1 MRLIFRILA
10 TIGGAVVGAVVLG
23 IAARYLWRG
32 HVPAHTVIV
41 LDFEQPLVEYVPDD
55 PLANLLQRRRALL
68 RDVLD
73 GLARAKSDDRVVGLV
88 AHVGQGTLGLAQIQE
103 LRDAVADFR
112 SSGKRAVAFAEAFG
126 EFGPGNGA
134 YYLATAFGEIYLQ
147 PSGDVGLTGL
157 MAETPFVR
165 GTLDKLGVVPRFG
178 ARGEYKNAV
187 NTFTERRF
195 TGPHREATSRLIT
208 SQFDQIVRGIA
219 AARGLAEGDVRSVV
233 DRAPLSA
240 QQALDA
246 KLVDGLAYRDEV
258 LAKLEDGG
266 TKPERLSLARY
277 VALAG
282 PPPAGGDTVAL
293 IHGVGAVSRGKSGVD
308 PMSGDVG
315 MGSETLAAAFRSAVE
330 ADRVRAIVFRI
341 DSPGG
346 SYVASDTIW
355 REVSRAREAGKP
367 VVVSMGNVA
376 ASGGYFVAVPADR
389 IVAQPGTITGS
400 IGVFAGKML
409 TGGLWDKLGVTWD
422 EVHVGTQRQ
431 HVDRSVRLLAER
443 ARELRRH
450 ARPHLPGLRR
460 EGGGGTEAVQ
470 GACGRDRARA
480 GLDRRGCAR
489 ARPGRCPRRVSRGVA
504 PGAYHAGA
512 RARCPRA
519 PGAVPGRA
527 RVAGRPGRARD
538 RIGRRR
544 ERRRAGRG
552 GRAGRSRGDAVAHAI
567 AARRRH
573 RADAARRTALSARA
587 TGARMRRDIFTG
599 DHDLFRSQVRRF
611 VEKEVAPKVADW
623 NARGMSDRDTWRRAG
638 AEGLL
643 GVCAPAEFGGAGADF
658 LYAAIVNEEM
668 ARVRAHGMM
677 LSLHADICLP
687 YLLVYGTP
695 EQKRRWAPG
704 AVSGDVL
711 LGIAMTEPGAGS
723 DLAGIATTAR
733 RDGDT
738 YVLNGAKTFISNGQ
752 IGDLFV
758 VVAKTDPHARPA
770 HSGVS
775 LLLVEGT
782 TPGFIRG
789 KKLDKLGLRGQ
800 DTSELFFEDCR
811 VPATQLLGREGQ
823 GFKMLMQQ
831 LQQERLVIAI
841 TAVASCRRA
850 LDDTVVY
857 VKERRAFGKAIAA
870 FQNTQFKLAELA
882 TQVEVGQAFVD
893 RLLVAHV
900 RGDDIVTEVS
910 MAKWW
915 TTDLQKRLTSDC
927 VQLHGGYGF
936 MLETPIAEDYADAA
950 VQSIYAGTNE
960 IMKVI
965 IARRMGLGG

>member
-32 HVPAHTVIV
+32 HVPAHTVVV
-41 LDFEQPLVEYVPDD
+41 LDFEQPLAEYVPDD

-73 GLARAKSDDRVVGLV
+73 GLERAKRDDRVVGLV

-165 GTLDKLGVVPRFG
+165 GTLDKLGIVPRFG
-178 ARGEYKNAV
+178 ARGEYKNAI

-282 PPPAGGDTVAL
+282 PPPVAGDTVAL

-376 ASGGYFVAVPADR
+376 ASGGYFVAIPADR

-422 EVHVGTQRQ
+422 EVHVGT
-431 HVDRSVRLLAER
+431 HAGMWTGLSDYSPSER
-443 ARELRRH
+443 ANFD
-450 ARPHLPGLRR
+450 
-460 EGGGGTEAVQ
+460 GT
-470 GACGRDRARA
+470 
-480 GLDRRGCAR
+480 LDRIYQDF
-489 ARPGRCPRRVSRGVA
+489 VA
-504 PGAYHAGA
+504 KVA
-512 RARCPRA
+512 
-519 PGAVPGRA
+519 
-527 RVAGRPGRARD
+527 AGRKLSKERVEEIARGRVWTGEDALARGLVD
-538 RIGRRR
+538 ALGGYPEALRQV
-544 ERRRAGRG
+544 RATLGL
-552 GRAGRSRGDAVAHAI
+552 APDAPVHLEQFP
-567 AARRRH
+567 AARG
-573 RADAARRTALSARA
+573 LLGGLVARA
-587 TGARMRRDIFTG
+587 TGSDDDASDDEPG
-599 DHDLFRSQVRRF
+599 
-611 VEKEVAPKVADW
+611 VAAV
-623 NARGMSDRDTWRRAG
+623 RAG
-638 AEGLL
+638 VEAMQSLTRSLRAVGIGQTPL
-643 GVCAPAEFGGAGADF
+643 G
-658 LYAAIVNEEM
+658 
-668 ARVRAHGMM
+668 
-677 LSLHADICLP
+677 
-687 YLLVYGTP
+687 
-695 EQKRRWAPG
+695 
-704 AVSGDVL
+704 
-711 LGIAMTEPGAGS
+711 
-723 DLAGIATTAR
+723 
-733 RDGDT
+733 
-738 YVLNGAKTFISNGQ
+738 
-752 IGDLFV
+752 
-758 VVAKTDPHARPA
+758 
-770 HSGVS
+770 
-775 LLLVEGT
+775 
-782 TPGFIRG
+782 
-789 KKLDKLGLRGQ
+789 GLR
-800 DTSELFFEDCR
+800 
-811 VPATQLLGREGQ
+811 
-823 GFKMLMQQ
+823 
-831 LQQERLVIAI
+831 
-841 TAVASCRRA
+841 
-850 LDDTVVY
+850 
-857 VKERRAFGKAIAA
+857 
-870 FQNTQFKLAELA
+870 
-882 TQVEVGQAFVD
+882 
-893 RLLVAHV
+893 
-900 RGDDIVTEVS
+900 
-910 MAKWW
+910 
-915 TTDLQKRLTSDC
+915 
-927 VQLHGGYGF
+927 
-936 MLETPIAEDYADAA
+936 
-950 VQSIYAGTNE
+950 
-960 IMKVI
+960 
-965 IARRMGLGG
+965 